1 MLVAGRCVSSDRGAN
16 SGLRVEAACMAM
28 GQVAG
33 AAAALA
39 AKRNVSP
46 LDLPIDELREAL
58 ASSGAI
64 VPNLRRIRVYAFE

>member
-1 MLVAGRCVSSDRGAN
+1 
-16 SGLRVEAACMAM
+16 MAM

-39 AKRNVSP
+39 ARRNASP
-46 LDLPIDELREAL
+46 LDLPIDELRGAL

-64 VPNLRRIRVYAFE
+64 VPDMGIAEKTTKDCGRNGPVRIFTSNKKGTSK